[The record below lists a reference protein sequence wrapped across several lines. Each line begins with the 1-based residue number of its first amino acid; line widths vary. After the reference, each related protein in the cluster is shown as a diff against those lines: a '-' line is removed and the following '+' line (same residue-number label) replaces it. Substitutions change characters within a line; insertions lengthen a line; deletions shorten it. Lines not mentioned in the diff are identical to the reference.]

1 MPERLPG
8 LLPPML
14 ARSGRPCDSDQH
26 LFEVKWDG
34 VRALAFVDG
43 GGEGWRL
50 HSRHRT
56 DLRGRY
62 PELEGLASLPAGTLL
77 DGELV
82 VLRPD
87 GRPDFTAAL
96 GRENARSA
104 ARVQKGQRSSPVT
117 LVVFDLLYDRF
128 VPLLERPLSERRQRL
143 QALLQGHPVPRLQ
156 LSEGVVG
163 SGLALFA
170 AIEQQQLEG
179 MMMKRLDSRYRPG
192 ERSDAWRKC
201 KRSQRLHCLVL
212 GFEPDGE
219 RDFKSL
225 IVAAD
230 VDGELRCVGRVGSG
244 LTEAMHARLRQLLF
258 ARLAARPLVDAGM
271 PGRWVEPG
279 LYCSVSFLEW
289 TATGSLRGPVFL
301 DLIESP

>member
-1 MPERLPG
+1 
-8 LLPPML
+8 ML
-14 ARSGRPCDSDQH
+14 AMTGRPCDSPAH

-43 GGEGWRL
+43 GESGYRL
-50 HSRHRT
+50 HSRHRQ
-56 DLRGRY
+56 DLRPRY
-62 PELEGLASLPAGTLL
+62 PELAGLAALPPGTVL

-87 GRPDFTAAL
+87 GRPDFPAAL
-96 GRENARSA
+96 GRENARSE
-104 ARVQKGQRSSPVT
+104 ARIHKGVRSQPIT
-117 LVVFDLLYDRF
+117 LVVFDLLYERF
-128 VPLLERPLSERRQRL
+128 EPLLDRPLQQRRDRL
-143 QALLQGHPVPRLQ
+143 AALLGAHPVSRLQ

-163 SGLALFA
+163 QGLDLFA

-192 ERSDAWRKC
+192 LRSDAWHKC
-201 KRSQRLHCLVL
+201 KRSQRLLCAIL

-225 IVAAD
+225 ILASD
-230 VDGELRCVGRVGSG
+230 IGGELRCVGKVGTG
-244 LTEAMHARLRQLLF
+244 LTAAMHARLRQLLL
-258 ARLAARPLVDAGM
+258 ARVCARPLIDAGM
-271 PGRWVEPG
+271 SGRWIEPG

-289 TATGSLRGPVFL
+289 TASGSLRGPVFL
-301 DLIESP
+301 ELIESQ